1 VPRQLLD
8 GHRRGGMGGLRPVA
22 ACSPTLVS
30 IMATSCLANVGL
42 RGGRVA
48 LIPDR
53 VILRRRGCL
62 ASRKA
67 SPRSGVGG
75 QPCFDVTRPRACCD
89 GDHYADNAGLAM
101 GRRHRGEVCYPT
113 ISLTSSGFELS
124 PRRTTSGN
132 SSELR
137 PATCGVLEVV
147 SVEGFLTYL
156 SERSDGTRDWV
167 VILEAWRQAYGT
179 TAPTSTM
186 GSRAAGCAV
195 RRVGHPERP
204 DKTLSRK
211 LGNSFSE
218 CEGRSY
224 GGRRLYLQR
233 SGSGLY

>member
-1 VPRQLLD
+1 
-8 GHRRGGMGGLRPVA
+8 
-22 ACSPTLVS
+22 
-30 IMATSCLANVGL
+30 
-42 RGGRVA
+42 
-48 LIPDR
+48 
-53 VILRRRGCL
+53 
-62 ASRKA
+62 
-67 SPRSGVGG
+67 
-75 QPCFDVTRPRACCD
+75 
-89 GDHYADNAGLAM
+89 M